1 MDQCRAAYCGVPHCK
16 WFAGGSVQHLFVDEA
31 NKLVLAANMD
41 KGVRA
46 YDLQSK
52 HPVAK
57 YVGHDEVV
65 RGVDYLPEKGLYVT
79 GTLQHSA
86 S

>member
-1 MDQCRAAYCGVPHCK
+1 M
-16 WFAGGSVQHLFVDEA
+16 QHLFVDDT
-31 NKLVLAANMD
+31 NKLILAANMD

-65 RGVDYLPEKGLYVT
+65 RGIDYLPEKGLYVT
-79 GTLQHSA
+79 GMRQCSLPVKIVFWKSLCA
-86 S
+86 SVQGC